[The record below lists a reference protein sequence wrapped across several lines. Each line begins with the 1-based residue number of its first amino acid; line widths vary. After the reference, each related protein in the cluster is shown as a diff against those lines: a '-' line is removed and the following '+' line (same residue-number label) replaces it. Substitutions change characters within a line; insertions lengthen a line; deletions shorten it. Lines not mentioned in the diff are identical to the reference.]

1 MKPFPDPTVVNVQQH
16 AANIDM
22 AVATILDLLKIGA
35 TFYPPLGVAAPAISM
50 FINFEAHKLKSGLAN
65 GSVLPDGQGGF
76 VSKEWAADPRH
87 ALNPDGSFKVP

>member
-1 MKPFPDPTVVNVQQH
+1 MTIARPLTAGDVQQH

-35 TFYPPLGVAAPAISM
+35 TFYPPLSIAAPAISM
-50 FINFEAHKLKSGLAN
+50 FINFEAHKLKTGLAD

-76 VSKEWAADPRH
+76 VSKAWSDDPRH
-87 ALNPDGSFKVP
+87 ALNPDGSFKE